1 MAALTV
7 DSDIGLGSKC
17 FGDPEVV
24 HPPLVILRR
33 EVDISKCE
41 LAENTNFALMPIPK
55 GFLALFIAVDQTE
68 HADQAATVTFGIKS
82 DDAVSIGG
90 NFALAASSTKLRS
103 VQPAA
108 STSGYVSGASASWG
122 TAAAV
127 TVPGTK
133 LFTADDKL
141 CLKVPNSLDNDK
153 LVAGKFSVALIGYL
167 PFGDSADFG
176 NGSTP
181 MRVATPSGL
190 DNTASADYDD

>member
-7 DSDIGLGSKC
+7 DTDIGLGSKC

-24 HPPLVILRR
+24 HPPLVVLRR

-68 HADQAATVTFGIKS
+68 FADQAATVTFATKNA
-82 DDAVSIGG
+82 DTAAIGG

-103 VQPAA
+103 VQPA
-108 STSGYVSGASASWG
+108 TSAAGYAAGSSGGSPT
-122 TAAAV
+122 TAISI
-127 TVPGTK
+127 PGSK
-133 LFTADDKL
+133 LFTADDTL
-141 CLKVPNSLDNDK
+141 CLKVPDSLTNHK

-176 NGSTP
+176 NGSAP
-181 MRVATPSGL
+181 MRVATPSNL

>member
-33 EVDISKCE
+33 EVDISKQE
-41 LAENTNFALMPIPK
+41 LAENTNFELMPIPK

-68 HADQAATVTFGIKS
+68 FADQAATVTFATKNA
-82 DDAVSIGG
+82 DTVAIGG
-90 NFALAASSTKLRS
+90 DFALAASSTKLRS

-108 STSGYVSGASASWG
+108 SSAGYAASSSGGSPT
-122 TAAAV
+122 TAIAI
-127 TVPGTK
+127 PGSK

>member
-68 HADQAATVTFGIKS
+68 HADQAATVTFATKNA
-82 DDAVSIGG
+82 DTVAIGG

-103 VQPAA
+103 VQPVASSAGYAA
-108 STSGYVSGASASWG
+108 SSSGGSPT
-122 TAAAV
+122 TAIAI
-127 TVPGTK
+127 PGSK
-133 LFTADDKL
+133 LFTADDTL

-167 PFGDSADFG
+167 PFGDSVDFG
-176 NGSTP
+176 NGATP